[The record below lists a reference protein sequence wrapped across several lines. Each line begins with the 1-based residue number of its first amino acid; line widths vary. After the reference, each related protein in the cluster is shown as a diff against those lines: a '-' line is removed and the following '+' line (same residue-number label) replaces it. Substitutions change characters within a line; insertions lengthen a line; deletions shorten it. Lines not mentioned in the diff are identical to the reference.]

1 MKNYELA
8 KIVNW
13 NDIRIFLAVAQAGGL
28 TGAAGKLNGSP
39 ATLGRHITRL
49 EEAMGQNLFIRSAT
63 GYALSDA
70 GQELFAEVKPMEVAA
85 LGVERWREERTGT
98 RTVRVSAGSWT
109 SWFLARHMHKLQQ
122 PGDAFR
128 LAFVSAEERLDIA
141 RRHADIGIR
150 NARPVEIGLAGRTVG
165 DVAFAAYRKV
175 GASPQGWI
183 ASASSTPSARWVRV
197 NHGDHIA
204 VEANTARV
212 AMDLCEAGAGK
223 AVLPCFVGDQNG
235 ILERVGGLIETLTH
249 RQWLVAHHETRNQTA
264 IRTILNRIGKLIDD
278 NKVLIAGEVGHDTP

>member
-1 MKNYELA
+1 M
-8 KIVNW
+8 NW
-13 NDIRIFLAVAQAGGL
+13 DDIRIFLAVAQAGGL
-28 TGAAGKLNGSP
+28 TGAAGKRNGSP

-63 GYALSDA
+63 GYTLSQA
-70 GQELFAEVKPMEVAA
+70 GQGLLAEVKPMEAAA
-85 LGVERWREERTGT
+85 LGVERWREESTGT

-109 SWFLARHMHKLQQ
+109 SWFLAHHMHELQRST
-122 PGDAFR
+122 DAFR

-150 NARPVEIGLAGRTVG
+150 NARPVEVGLAGRTVG
-165 DVAFAAYRKV
+165 DVAFAAYKKV
-175 GASPQGWI
+175 GVNPDGWI
-183 ASASSTPSARWVRV
+183 AGTSSTPSARWVRV
-197 NHGDHIA
+197 NHGGDIA

-235 ILERVGGLIETLTH
+235 MLERARSGRSCGVIDALTH
-249 RQWLVAHHETRNQTA
+249 KQWMVAHHELRNQPA
-264 IRTILNRIGKLIDD
+264 IRAVINRMTSLIEE
-278 NKVLIAGEVGHDTP
+278 KKALFAGRG